1 MGGNCKLALQGVL
14 FMKLSMKLKN
24 CYGIS
29 SLEKEIDFSQK
40 NICSI
45 YASNGTMKTS
55 LAKTFIDLSKGEKSK
70 DEIYTDR
77 ETIREIK
84 KNGSDL
90 QKDNVFVIKPYDQE
104 YRSDNISTLL
114 VNQELKKQFDKEY
127 QETQKQKE
135 DFLKSIQKLSGLK
148 PQEIELEI
156 CDIFFQGEKNKLFE
170 ALERIEKEILNDEEA
185 VYQDIKYNE
194 LFNDKTKPAIESP
207 DFLSNIDNY
216 VKKYNELLE
225 KSNFF
230 KKGVFNHTQASD
242 VATQLDKNGFFKAEH
257 SVVLNGKD
265 EHITTK
271 SDLETIIT
279 EEKNLILQDK
289 KLKDEFEKL
298 DKILKKNANIKNFRD
313 YLSNNPQIVSE
324 LSNPSSFKAKLWK
337 SYFKQDKN
345 VFKDLLSKYAT
356 SKETIKTIR
365 EQAQKEKGDWY
376 KVIADFNN
384 KFFVPF
390 SLHVSNQVDVIL
402 SNELPQIKFK
412 FEDTD
417 VEESKLLKVL
427 SQGEKRALYILN
439 ILFEVEVKKK
449 ENRDCLLVIDD
460 IADSFDYKNKYA
472 IIEYLK
478 EISEANKFY
487 LIILTHNFDFHRSV
501 CGRLDIKRTR
511 NNILNVAKIHSG
523 IKLVEEVYQNNP
535 LNHWRNNLHNT
546 KMLLASIPMVRNLFE
561 YSGKDSEFQTMTS
574 FLHIKNDTKSLTIRK
589 LKEFYKLIFDN
600 QTVNKINELDNIFY
614 NLLIQECDQI
624 NNGENLE
631 SKIVLSIAIRLKAEE
646 FMILQINDKEYVD
659 SIPKNQ
665 TIELFKKYKTLFPN
679 KIDKIKILERV
690 NLMTPENIHLNSF
703 MYEPILDMSSDEL
716 INLYNKI
723 KNMAG

>member
-1 MGGNCKLALQGVL
+1 
-14 FMKLSMKLKN
+14 MKLSMKLKN

-104 YRSDNISTLL
+104 YKSDNISTLL

-156 CDIFFQGEKNKLFE
+156 CDIFFQGEKNKFFE

-265 EHITTK
+265 EHIKTK

-417 VEESKLLKVL
+417 VEENKLLKVL

-478 EISEANKFY
+478 EISEVNKFY

-511 NNILNVAKIHSG
+511 NNILNVAKTHSG

-535 LNHWRNNLHNT
+535 LNHWRNNLNNT

-589 LKEFYKLIFDN
+589 LKEFYELIFDS
-600 QTVNKINELDNIFY
+600 QTANKINKLDNIFY
-614 NLLIQECDQI
+614 DLLIQECDQI
-624 NNGENLE
+624 NNGEKLE
-631 SKIVLSIAIRLKAEE
+631 SKIVLSIAIRLKTEE
-646 FMILQINDKEYVD
+646 FMILEINDNEYVNN
-659 SIPKNQ
+659 IKKNQ
-665 TIELFKKYKTLFPN
+665 TVELFKKYKSVFPN
-679 KIDKIKILERV
+679 EIEKIKILERV

-716 INLYNKI
+716 INLYNNI
-723 KNMAG
+723 KEMIEVTT

>member
-1 MGGNCKLALQGVL
+1 
-14 FMKLSMKLKN
+14 MKLSMKLKN

-77 ETIREIK
+77 KTIREIK

-127 QETQKQKE
+127 QEIQKQKE

-156 CDIFFQGEKNKLFE
+156 CDIFFQSEKNKFFE

-265 EHITTK
+265 EHIKTK

-279 EEKNLILQDK
+279 EEKNSILQDK

-449 ENRDCLLVIDD
+449 ENCDCLLVIDD

-478 EISEANKFY
+478 EISEVNKFY

-511 NNILNVAKIHSG
+511 NNILNVAKTHSG

-535 LNHWRNNLHNT
+535 LNYWRNNLNNT

-574 FLHIKNDTKSLTIRK
+574 FLHIKNDTKILTIRK
-589 LKEFYKLIFDN
+589 LKEFYELIFDS
-600 QTVNKINELDNIFY
+600 QTVNKINKLDNIFY
-614 NLLIQECDQI
+614 DLLIQECDQI
-624 NNGENLE
+624 NNGEKLE
-631 SKIVLSIAIRLKAEE
+631 SKIVLSIAIRLKTEE
-646 FMILQINDKEYVD
+646 FMILEINDNEYVNN
-659 SIPKNQ
+659 IQKNQ
-665 TIELFKKYKTLFPN
+665 TIELFKKYKSVFPN
-679 KIDKIKILERV
+679 EIEKIKTLERV

-703 MYEPILDMSSDEL
+703 MYEPILDMSSNEL
-716 INLYNKI
+716 INLYNNI
-723 KNMAG
+723 KEMIEVTT

>member
-1 MGGNCKLALQGVL
+1 
-14 FMKLSMKLKN
+14 MKLSIKLKN

-29 SLEKEIDFSQK
+29 SLEKEIDFSDN

-55 LAKTFIDLSKGEKSK
+55 FAKTFIDLSKGEKSK
-70 DEIYTDR
+70 DEIYTER
-77 ETIREIK
+77 ETISEIK

-90 QKDNVFVIKPYDQE
+90 QKDDVFVIKPYDQE
-104 YRSDNISTLL
+104 YKSDNIYTLL

-127 QETQKQKE
+127 QETQKKKE

-156 CDIFFQGEKNKLFE
+156 CNIFFQGEKDKFFE

-194 LFNDKTKPAIESP
+194 LFNDKTKPAIESS

-265 EHITTK
+265 EYVK
-271 SDLETIIT
+271 SKDDLEKIIT
-279 EEKNLILQDK
+279 EEKNSILEDK

-345 VFKDLLSKYAT
+345 VFRDLLSKYVI

-365 EQAQKEKGDWY
+365 AQAQKEKGDWY
-376 KVIADFNN
+376 KVIDDFNN

-390 SLHVSNQVDVIL
+390 SLHVANQVDVIL

-412 FEDTD
+412 FENID
-417 VEESKLLKVL
+417 VEEGKLLKVL

-449 ENRDCLLVIDD
+449 GNSGCLFIIDD

-478 EISEANKFY
+478 EISEVDKFY

-511 NNILNVAKIHSG
+511 NNILNVAKTSSG

-535 LNHWRNNLHNT
+535 LNHWRNNLDEPH
-546 KMLLASIPMVRNLFE
+546 MLLASIPMVRNLFE
-561 YSGKDSEFQTMTS
+561 YSGKDSEFQSMTS
-574 FLHIKNDTKSLTIRK
+574 FLHIKSGTKDLTIRK
-589 LKEFYKLIFDN
+589 LKELYELIFDSKA
-600 QTVNKINELDNIFY
+600 VNKIHNLDAIFY
-614 NLLIQECDQI
+614 DLLIQECDQI
-624 NNGENLE
+624 NNGEELE
-631 SKIVLSIAIRLKAEE
+631 SKIVLSIAVRLRTEE
-646 FMILQINDKEYVD
+646 FMILKINDNNFVNT
-659 SIPKNQ
+659 IQKNQ

-679 KIDKIKILERV
+679 EIDKLKILERV

-716 INLYNKI
+716 ISLYNEI
-723 KNMAG
+723 KNMVEESE

>member
-1 MGGNCKLALQGVL
+1 MDII
-14 FMKLSMKLKN
+14 MKLSIKLKN

-29 SLEKEIDFSQK
+29 SLEKELDFSEK

-70 DEIYTDR
+70 DEIYPDR

-84 KNGSDL
+84 NDGSDL
-90 QKDNVFVIKPYDQE
+90 EEDEVFVIKPYDQE
-104 YRSDNISTLL
+104 YKSDNISTLL
-114 VNQELKKQFDKEY
+114 VNQEIKKQFDKEY
-127 QETQKQKE
+127 QEIKKQKE
-135 DFLKSIQKLSGLK
+135 DFLKSVQIFSGLK

-156 CDIFFQGEKNKLFE
+156 CDIFFQGEKNKFFE

-185 VYQDIKYNE
+185 IYQDIKYNE
-194 LFNDKTKPAIESP
+194 LFNDKTKQAIGNP

-242 VATQLDKNGFFKAEH
+242 VASQLDKNGFFKAEH

-265 EHITTK
+265 EHIKTK
-271 SDLETIIT
+271 SDLEKIIT
-279 EEKNLILQDK
+279 KEKNSILQNK
-289 KLKDEFEKL
+289 KLKAEFEKL

-337 SYFKQDKN
+337 SYFKQDKKI
-345 VFKDLLSKYAT
+345 FKDLLSKYET

-376 KVIADFNN
+376 KVIDDFNS

-390 SLHVSNQVDVIL
+390 SLHVSNRVDVIL

-417 VEESKLLKVL
+417 VEEGKLLKVL

-439 ILFEVEVKKK
+439 ILFEVEVRKK
-449 ENRDCLLVIDD
+449 ENSTCLFVIDD

-478 EISEANKFY
+478 EISEVDNFY

-511 NNILNVAKIHSG
+511 KNILNVAKTNSE
-523 IKLVEEVYQNNP
+523 IKLVEEIYQNNP
-535 LNHWRNNLHNT
+535 LNFWRDNLNNVQ
-546 KMLLASIPMVRNLFE
+546 MLLASIPMVRNLFE
-561 YSGKDSEFQTMTS
+561 YSGKNSEFKAMTS
-574 FLHIKNDTKSLTIRK
+574 LLHIKRDTKETTIGDIKK
-589 LKEFYKLIFDN
+589 LYKLIFDN
-600 QTVNKINELDNIFY
+600 QTVNKINNLDGIFY
-614 NLLIQECDQI
+614 DLLIQECDQI
-624 NNGENLE
+624 DNDEKLE
-631 SKIVLSIAIRLKAEE
+631 YKIILSIAIRLKTEE
-646 FMILQINDKEYVD
+646 FMILKINDNEYVN
-659 SIPKNQ
+659 SISKNQ

-679 KIDKIKILERV
+679 DIDKIKILERV

-716 INLYNKI
+716 KDLYNKI
-723 KNMAG
+723 KNMVEEGSQ

>member
-1 MGGNCKLALQGVL
+1 
-14 FMKLSMKLKN
+14 MKLSINLKN

-29 SLEKEIDFSQK
+29 SLKKEIDFSQK

-55 LAKTFIDLSKGEKSK
+55 FAKTFIDLTKGENSK
-70 DEIYTDR
+70 DEIYTDI

-84 KNGSDL
+84 KDGSDL
-90 QKDNVFVIKPYDQE
+90 EKDNVFVIKPYDQE
-104 YRSDNISTLL
+104 YKSDNISTLL
-114 VNQELKKQFDKEY
+114 VNQEIKKQFDKEY

-148 PQEIELEI
+148 PEEIELEI
-156 CDIFFQGEKNKLFE
+156 CNIFFQSEKNKFFE

-194 LFNDKTKPAIESP
+194 LFNDKTKPAIESH
-207 DFLSNIDNY
+207 DFLANIDNY

-225 KSNFF
+225 KSSFF

-242 VATQLDKNGFFKAEH
+242 VATQLDKNGFFEAEH

-265 EHITTK
+265 DYVKTK
-271 SDLETIIT
+271 NDLEKIIT
-279 EEKNLILQDK
+279 EEKNSILQDK
-289 KLKDEFEKL
+289 KLKGEFEKL

-337 SYFKQDKN
+337 SYFKQDKDT
-345 VFKDLLSKYAT
+345 FKELLSKYAT

-376 KVIADFNN
+376 KVIDDFNN

-412 FEDTD
+412 FEDID
-417 VEESKLLKVL
+417 VEEGKLLKVL

-439 ILFEVEVKKK
+439 ILFEVEVRKK
-449 ENRDCLLVIDD
+449 ENSTCLFVIDD

-478 EISEANKFY
+478 EISEVDDFY

-511 NNILNVAKIHSG
+511 NNILNVAKTHSG

-535 LNHWRNNLHNT
+535 LNHWRNNLNNPQ
-546 KMLLASIPMVRNLFE
+546 MLLASIPMLRNLFE
-561 YSGKDSEFQTMTS
+561 YSGKESECQAMAS
-574 FLHIKNDTKSLTIRK
+574 FLHIKKNTKALTIRE
-589 LKEFYKLIFDN
+589 LKEFYKIIFDS
-600 QTVNKINELDNIFY
+600 QIADKINNLDVIY
-614 NLLIQECDQI
+614 YDLLIQKCDQLI
-624 NNGENLE
+624 TGEKLE
-631 SKIVLSIAIRLKAEE
+631 LKIVLSIAIRLKAEE
-646 FMILQINDKEYVD
+646 FMILKINDNDFVN
-659 SIPKNQ
+659 SIDKNQ
-665 TIELFKKYKTLFPN
+665 TIKLFMKYKYLFPDE
-679 KIDKIKILERV
+679 IVRIKILERV

-703 MYEPILDMSSDEL
+703 MYEPILDMSSEEL
-716 INLYNKI
+716 KKLYEDI
-723 KNMAG
+723 KELF

>member
-1 MGGNCKLALQGVL
+1 
-14 FMKLSMKLKN
+14 MKLSMKLKN

-104 YRSDNISTLL
+104 YKSDNISTLL
-114 VNQELKKQFDKEY
+114 VNQELKKQFDKES

-156 CDIFFQGEKNKLFE
+156 CDIFFQGEKNKFFE
-170 ALERIEKEILNDEEA
+170 ALERMEKEILNDEEA

-265 EHITTK
+265 EHIKTK

-298 DKILKKNANIKNFRD
+298 DKILKKNVNIKNFRD

-412 FEDTD
+412 FKDTD

-439 ILFEVEVKKK
+439 ILFEVEAKKK

-478 EISEANKFY
+478 EISEVNKFY

-535 LNHWRNNLHNT
+535 LNHWRNNLNNT

-574 FLHIKNDTKSLTIRK
+574 FLHIKNDTKIFTIRK
-589 LKEFYKLIFDN
+589 LKEFYELIFDS
-600 QTVNKINELDNIFY
+600 QTVNKINNLDNIFY
-614 NLLIQECDQI
+614 DLLIQECDQI
-624 NNGENLE
+624 NNGEKLE
-631 SKIVLSIAIRLKAEE
+631 SKIVLSIAIRLKTEE
-646 FMILQINDKEYVD
+646 FMILEINDNEYVD
-659 SIPKNQ
+659 NIQKNQ
-665 TIELFKKYKTLFPN
+665 TVELFKKYKSVFPN
-679 KIDKIKILERV
+679 KIEKIKILERV

-716 INLYNKI
+716 INLYNEI
-723 KNMAG
+723 KNMAGVA

>member
-1 MGGNCKLALQGVL
+1 M
-14 FMKLSMKLKN
+14 
-24 CYGIS
+24 
-29 SLEKEIDFSQK
+29 
-40 NICSI
+40 
-45 YASNGTMKTS
+45 
-55 LAKTFIDLSKGEKSK
+55 
-70 DEIYTDR
+70 
-77 ETIREIK
+77 
-84 KNGSDL
+84 
-90 QKDNVFVIKPYDQE
+90 
-104 YRSDNISTLL
+104 
-114 VNQELKKQFDKEY
+114 
-127 QETQKQKE
+127 
-135 DFLKSIQKLSGLK
+135 
-148 PQEIELEI
+148 
-156 CDIFFQGEKNKLFE
+156 
-170 ALERIEKEILNDEEA
+170 
-185 VYQDIKYNE
+185 
-194 LFNDKTKPAIESP
+194 
-207 DFLSNIDNY
+207 
-216 VKKYNELLE
+216 
-225 KSNFF
+225 
-230 KKGVFNHTQASD
+230 
-242 VATQLDKNGFFKAEH
+242 DKNGFFKAEH

-265 EHITTK
+265 EHIKTK

-478 EISEANKFY
+478 EISEVNKFY

-511 NNILNVAKIHSG
+511 NNILNVAKTHSG

-535 LNHWRNNLHNT
+535 LNHWRNNLNNT

-574 FLHIKNDTKSLTIRK
+574 FLHIKNDTKILTIKK
-589 LKEFYKLIFDN
+589 LKEFYELIFDS
-600 QTVNKINELDNIFY
+600 QTVNKINNLDNIFY
-614 NLLIQECDQI
+614 DLLIQECDQI
-624 NNGENLE
+624 NNGEKLE
-631 SKIVLSIAIRLKAEE
+631 SKIVLSIAIRLKTEE
-646 FMILQINDKEYVD
+646 FMILEINDNEYVNN
-659 SIPKNQ
+659 IQKNQ
-665 TIELFKKYKTLFPN
+665 TVELFKKHKSVFPN
-679 KIDKIKILERV
+679 EIEKIKILERV

-716 INLYNKI
+716 INLYNNI
-723 KNMAG
+723 KEMIEVAT

>member
-1 MGGNCKLALQGVL
+1 MR
-14 FMKLSMKLKN
+14 LSVKLKN

-29 SLEKEIDFSQK
+29 SLEKEIDFSEN

-55 LAKTFIDLSKGEKSK
+55 FAKTFIDLSKGEKSK

-90 QKDNVFVIKPYDQE
+90 EKDGVFVIKPYDQE
-104 YRSDNISTLL
+104 YKSDNISTLL

-135 DFLKSIQKLSGLK
+135 EFLKSIQKLSGLK

-156 CDIFFQGEKNKLFE
+156 CDIFFQGEKNKFFE

-194 LFNDKTKPAIESP
+194 LFNDKTKPAIESS

-257 SVVLNGKD
+257 SVVLNGKN
-265 EHITTK
+265 EHIKTK
-271 SDLETIIT
+271 SDLEKIIT
-279 EEKNLILQDK
+279 EEKNSILQDK

-298 DKILKKNANIKNFRD
+298 DKILKKNTNIKNFRD

-345 VFKDLLSKYAT
+345 VFKNLLSKYAT

-376 KVIADFNN
+376 KVIDDFNN

-402 SNELPQIKFK
+402 SNELPQINFK
-412 FEDTD
+412 FEDID
-417 VEESKLLKVL
+417 VEEGKLLKIL

-449 ENRDCLLVIDD
+449 GNNGCLFVIDD

-472 IIEYLK
+472 IIEYLQ
-478 EISEANKFY
+478 EISEVDNFY

-511 NNILNVAKIHSG
+511 NNILNVAKTHSG
-523 IKLVEEVYQNNP
+523 IELVEELYQNNP
-535 LNHWRNNLHNT
+535 LNHWRNNLNNPQ
-546 KMLLASIPMVRNLFE
+546 MLLASIPMVRNLFE
-561 YSGKDSEFQTMTS
+561 YSGKKDNFQDMTS
-574 FLHIKNDTKSLTIRK
+574 FLHMKNGTKTLTIRR
-589 LKEFYKLIFDN
+589 LKELYELIFDR
-600 QTVNKINELDNIFY
+600 QTVDKINNLEAIFY
-614 NLLIQECDQI
+614 DLLIQECDQI
-624 NNGENLE
+624 ENDERFEL
-631 SKIVLSIAIRLKAEE
+631 KIVLSIAIRLKAEE
-646 FMILQINDKEYVD
+646 FMILKINDEEYVD
-659 SIPKNQ
+659 NIPKNR
-665 TIELFKKYKTLFPN
+665 TIELIKTYKKLFSN
-679 KIDKIKILERV
+679 EIDKIKILERV

-716 INLYNKI
+716 INLYNEI
-723 KNMAG
+723 KNMVEDTE